1 MPLSAVE
8 EMWKRR
14 QLIGHSAHVLHTHTR
29 LLSLH
34 VLTPRSAPL
43 PTYTPIS
50 GAHASYTPPTYPP
63 TYLLLLILSS
73 TQATSA
79 SNASEMQAASR
90 MQTLRSTHDHAMDQ
104 MRTHI
109 EVAKGRAETAE
120 ARVGEL
126 EAQLKLAEAAAKA
139 AGAGGEGKGAGAGGS
154 GVADSPNCPNRTNPH
169 HTCTSFCVGQFG
181 GTMGE
186 GTAGG
191 NAAGNAAG
199 RQAIGDGAG
208 GGAGATSKTA
218 ACGETATATL
228 VPASVAA
235 ARALFSTMDGNVA
248 TDRGIKAALFS
259 AAAQV
264 LDGSLVLD
272 KATVIA
278 EGGAKRT
285 QLMEMGREWPN
296 TEFGGLLG
304 AIVDAE

>member
-1 MPLSAVE
+1 MPSIVVPAVE
-8 EMWKRR
+8 QKQH
-14 QLIGHSAHVLHTHTR
+14 QLPLLPDCLVGCRKGVDLLNPAGHAKECPNH
-29 LLSLH
+29 
-34 VLTPRSAPL
+34 PD
-43 PTYTPIS
+43 
-50 GAHASYTPPTYPP
+50 
-63 TYLLLLILSS
+63 
-73 TQATSA
+73 
-79 SNASEMQAASR
+79 
-90 MQTLRSTHDHAMDQ
+90 MQTA
-104 MRTHI
+104 
-109 EVAKGRAETAE
+109 ATAT
-120 ARVGEL
+120 ATVTTT
-126 EAQLKLAEAAAKA
+126 
-139 AGAGGEGKGAGAGGS
+139 S
-154 GVADSPNCPNRTNPH
+154 SDDSPNCPNRTNPH
-169 HTCTSFCVGQFG
+169 HTCTSFCGGQYG
-181 GTMGE
+181 GTMGG

-218 ACGETATATL
+218 ACGETATV